1 MKRLLFCIVVAILM
15 ASCGG
20 SPFQQGQKLAVKYNT
35 CMTDYNDALVQVG
48 EDFAGKIKSKY
59 DSRTKAMDD
68 YLQLLRNC
76 HQEYLEKWGKIYSDE
91 QKMRKKL
98 KTTTDMVEFETGLQT
113 DRDFYTFA
121 SVPDL
126 ETVEISPAVIQ
137 QVRTIIPPKPVEAKI
152 AKDLVGHTL
161 SEGKEEG
168 YYPQSWTWKILEGG
182 VSDLKIVSTQEN
194 TDSRYTVVIS
204 MKLSSETRAYNA
216 TATVS
221 YVLDDI
227 HDWQIEYVRSMGM
240 DIVKTHKYDDCMKC
254 YLEKMSFS
262 DSKYLY
268 GENNCDIA
276 LEVAGK
282 ALCEYDNTWQKF
294 YCVVSP
300 HEKAQIYRYHAKDFI
315 IDYIERP

>member
-1 MKRLLFCIVVAILM
+1 M

-20 SPFQQGQKLAVKYNT
+20 TPFQQGQKLAAKYNA
-35 CMTDYNDALVQVG
+35 CMSDYDEALVQVG
-48 EDFAGKIKSKY
+48 EDFAGKITGKY

-68 YLQLLRNC
+68 YLQQLRDC
-76 HQEYLEKWGKIYSDE
+76 HQEYLEKWGKIYSEE
-91 QKMRKKL
+91 QKIRKKL
-98 KTTTDMVEFETGLQT
+98 KTSTDMAEFETGLQT

-126 ETVEISPAVIQ
+126 ETIDVSPAVIQ
-137 QVRTIIPPKPVEAKI
+137 QLRTIIPPKPNEAQM
-152 AKDLVGHTL
+152 AKDLIGHTL

-194 TDSRYTVVIS
+194 TDSRYTVIAS
-204 MKLSSETRAYNA
+204 MRLGSETRAFD
-216 TATVS
+216 TKATVG

-227 HDWQIEYVRSMGM
+227 SDWQIEYVRSMGM
-240 DIVKTHKYDDCMKC
+240 DIVKTHRYDDCVKC
-254 YLEKMSFS
+254 YMEGMFGKS
-262 DSKYLY
+262 LY

-276 LEVAGK
+276 LEVAGRAYK
-282 ALCEYDNTWQKF
+282 ENYGWEKF
-294 YCVVSP
+294 SRVVSP
-300 HEKAQIYRYHAKDFI
+300 HEKNCLCSYIQDYK